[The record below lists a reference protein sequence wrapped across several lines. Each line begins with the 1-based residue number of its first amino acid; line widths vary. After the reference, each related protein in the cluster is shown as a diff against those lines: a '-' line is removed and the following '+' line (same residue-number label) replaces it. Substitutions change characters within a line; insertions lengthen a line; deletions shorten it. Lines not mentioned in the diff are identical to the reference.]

1 MSLIPKPGKDHTLSQ
16 NFHPIS
22 VINNDLKIFDR
33 ILADRLALVI
43 TSLISPCQTGFIPT
57 RQITDN
63 ICLAANVIQDA
74 EAHSS
79 KVLLLSLDT
88 NKAFNSVLWP
98 YLDSI
103 LSKIGIN
110 GAFINGFK
118 ALYHHPRIRIKLP
131 GCNSEY
137 FPLGRGASHGCPL
150 SPLLFALAIE
160 PLVCSISSNPN
171 IKGYVKNGQ
180 FKMSFYADD
189 VLLFI
194 TDPLISLPNLLN
206 TLDTFHHL
214 TGRVN
219 QSKCIAL
226 PINLPQPL
234 LNTLKTK
241 CEFTWSSGTLPYLGI
256 RLAPFLKLIYMHNYP
271 QSFSNIKQ
279 LLTQWSSYHIS
290 FLGRIQAIKMSFL
303 SKLLF
308 YFRSLPIYVPHST
321 IMAVQSELLKFVWQ
335 NKKPCMSRLLM
346 HRAQSRGVLGCPDLW
361 KYYLALRLHQLAQW
375 HTPLSSVQWL
385 QFKSISVV
393 PFYLPGLLW
402 SSFVSPKDV
411 AQLNGIVGQSLYLWF
426 LYKVKF
432 KLLSNPPCLASFL
445 GDIQFPPAFNTDQE
459 FASWTSQGLVTLDFL
474 LQGSSFCTFELLQH
488 NYALHRSEFYKYLQ
502 ILHFFT
508 SMVTQKANSVKSPC
522 ENLCGEASRDRGI
535 LYKYLNDH
543 DTTAKSIAMLGWEA
557 RVDQEIPV
565 EDWYDMVS
573 NMHK

>member
-1 MSLIPKPGKDHTLSQ
+1 
-16 NFHPIS
+16 
-22 VINNDLKIFDR
+22 
-33 ILADRLALVI
+33 
-43 TSLISPCQTGFIPT
+43 
-57 RQITDN
+57 
-63 ICLAANVIQDA
+63 
-74 EAHSS
+74 
-79 KVLLLSLDT
+79 
-88 NKAFNSVLWP
+88 
-98 YLDSI
+98 
-103 LSKIGIN
+103 
-110 GAFINGFK
+110 
-118 ALYHHPRIRIKLP
+118 
-131 GCNSEY
+131 
-137 FPLGRGASHGCPL
+137 
-150 SPLLFALAIE
+150 
-160 PLVCSISSNPN
+160 
-171 IKGYVKNGQ
+171 
-180 FKMSFYADD
+180 MSFYADD

-219 QSKCIAL
+219 QWKCIAL

-361 KYYLALRLHQLAQW
+361 KYYLALRLIQLAQW

-573 NMHK
+573 NMHKWTRSIAIKETIVQLHTRWYYTPYRLHRIYPLFPNTCFRGCRDRGTLLHMVWNCTVLKPLWQRTSSLLLQITGVPVTLTYQMCASFLPSSLMSSPPPLKSWHIHIFSAIQWAIALNWRCPSVPCSQVLLHMKSIRLMERVHHTLMD